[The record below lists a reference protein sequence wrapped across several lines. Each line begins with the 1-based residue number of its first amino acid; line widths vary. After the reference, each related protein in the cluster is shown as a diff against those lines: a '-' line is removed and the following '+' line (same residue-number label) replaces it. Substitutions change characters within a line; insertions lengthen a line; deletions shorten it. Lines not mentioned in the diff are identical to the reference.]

1 MVNLYF
7 CLGAL
12 ALFTIGFRLVKLG
25 NPYKRGGGDPYT
37 KRRMYRMLGWM
48 MWTTA
53 GVMVILT
60 LIDQLLT
67 DQIPGPTLAPATVS
81 TDFARIP
88 TVTTSQRIV
97 PNLLAAPALQ
107 ADATNSA
114 PGTATFPT
122 GSLTLASIQRHPQ
135 SMTPTLLPS
144 FADQAPAPRRT
155 SDFTV
160 DPQTEIAPSAAPAPA
175 SGFAPDPGPAPGF
188 SPGPSSAVASEAT
201 PEPASSSPST
211 PSSVSPP
218 PAVSD
223 VPIDPAKLKQLDAE
237 VAAADAIVKKNPSNL
252 VGYLQRGNAYGNER
266 HWDLAKSDYQKA
278 LQLDPKCTTA
288 AFNIAELEFM
298 QGRYDA
304 ARPGFLAI
312 VNNMDF
318 GDLAKYKVF
327 LCDLFGGHEQ
337 VAARELAVFN
347 QVGSEAS
354 YYFANV
360 AWSLY
365 HKKSD
370 SAQSWWQSAT
380 QIFAPDK
387 VNLYAKP
394 LIDLGYIKVTS

>member
-25 NPYKRGGGDPYT
+25 NPYKRGGGDSYT
-37 KRRMYRMLGWM
+37 KRRMYRMFGWM

-67 DQIPGPTLAPATVS
+67 DQLPDSTQAPSTVR
-81 TDFARIP
+81 TDFTRIP
-88 TVTTSQRIV
+88 TVTTSQRFV

-107 ADATNSA
+107 ADATNSP
-114 PGTATFPT
+114 PGTPIFPT
-122 GSLTLASIQRHPQ
+122 GSLTLSSIQSHRQ
-135 SMTPTLLPS
+135 SITPTLLPS
-144 FADQAPAPRRT
+144 FADQLPAPRRT

-160 DPQTEIAPSAAPAPA
+160 DPQSEVTPAVAPAPA
-175 SGFAPDPGPAPGF
+175 SGFAPDPGSDPGF
-188 SPGPSSAVASEAT
+188 SPDPT
-201 PEPASSSPST
+201 PASPSA

-223 VPIDPAKLKQLDAE
+223 APVDPAKLKQLDAE
-237 VAAADAIVKKNPSNL
+237 VAAADSIVKKNPSNL

-266 HWDLAKSDYQKA
+266 RWDLARSDYQKA
-278 LQLDPKCTTA
+278 LAIDPKCTTA

-298 QGRYDA
+298 QGHYDA

-312 VNNMDF
+312 VNNFDF

-380 QIFAPDK
+380 QIFAPNK

-394 LIDLGYIKVTS
+394 LIDLGYIKVAS